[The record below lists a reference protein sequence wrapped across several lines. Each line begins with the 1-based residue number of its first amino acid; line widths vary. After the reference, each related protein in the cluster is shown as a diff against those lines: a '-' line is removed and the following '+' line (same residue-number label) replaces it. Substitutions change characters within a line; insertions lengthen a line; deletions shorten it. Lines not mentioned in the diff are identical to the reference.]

1 MQGKFTYGIP
11 IFAAEVTDSECW
23 HSVDLVFIEQ
33 WKFSQFFDNLI
44 VQPNEEPSLEVIFL
58 LLQFVK
64 INPNFKVLFI
74 TKVCHTS
81 NLDWFLCTNTA
92 IMMTLKL
99 AQQVGW
105 WAGHLILLHYHWGII
120 HTKISFKVFLLT
132 NLKTPPPIL
141 SKYLCSSGLV
151 SRQLA

>member
-1 MQGKFTYGIP
+1 MVLQYLPLKSQIQ
-11 IFAAEVTDSECW
+11 
-23 HSVDLVFIEQ
+23 SVDTVSTWSSLN
-33 WKFSQFFDNLI
+33 SGSSANCFDNII

-64 INPNFKVLFI
+64 INPNFKILFI

-105 WAGHLILLHYHWGII
+105 WAGHLFLLHYHWGII